1 MSKKTENLNTVSGR
15 LSVASRENNLEAV
28 NNVDTEIKDTRLV
41 TRRNIIKTL
50 GFTATGAILYETLD
64 KFFTINSMT
73 IEELPPD
80 HTEPNPYNDFDS
92 LSPNNQTEEKE
103 LPEGTPLPA
112 EIDSG
117 VIPTQT
123 IQNHTPPTQVD
134 NCRSI
139 SLYKPSGRINLQTLR
154 DLMKD

>member
-1 MSKKTENLNTVSGR
+1 MSRKTENLNTVSER
-15 LSVASRENNLEAV
+15 LSTGKTENNLETAH
-28 NNVDTEIKDTRLV
+28 NIDTEIKDTRLV
-41 TRRNIIKTL
+41 TRRKIIKTL
-50 GFTATGAILYETLD
+50 GFTAAGAMIYEALD

-80 HTEPNPYNDFDS
+80 HKEPNPYNNFDS
-92 LSPNNQTEEKE
+92 LSPNNQKKEE

-123 IQNHTPPTQVD
+123 IQNHPPPTQVD
-134 NCRSI
+134 NCKPI

>member
-1 MSKKTENLNTVSGR
+1 MSKKTENLNTVSER
-15 LSVASRENNLEAV
+15 LSASSTENNLEAV

-50 GFTATGAILYETLD
+50 GFTAAGAILYETLD
-64 KFFTINSMT
+64 KFFTINSIT

-80 HTEPNPYNDFDS
+80 HTEPNPYKDFDS
-92 LSPNNQTEEKE
+92 LSPNNQTKEE

-123 IQNHTPPTQVD
+123 IQNHNPPTQVD
-134 NCRSI
+134 NCKPI

>member
-1 MSKKTENLNTVSGR
+1 MSKKTENLNTVSER
-15 LSVASRENNLEAV
+15 LSASSTENNLEAV

-50 GFTATGAILYETLD
+50 GFTAAGAILYETLD
-64 KFFTINSMT
+64 KFFTINSIT

-80 HTEPNPYNDFDS
+80 HTGPNPYKDFDS
-92 LSPNNQTEEKE
+92 LSPNNQTKEE

-123 IQNHTPPTQVD
+123 IQNHNPPTQVD
-134 NCRSI
+134 NCKPI